1 MIAVICGATGLVG
14 SHLIHKLLD
23 DSRIKEVVSVS
34 RSSLRI
40 TSSKLK
46 EVICSDFKDLSIKA
60 HELKGDIYFCCLG
73 TTIKTAGSQE
83 KFRAVD
89 YNAVLEFGKIA
100 KSHDA
105 KSFVVI
111 SAEGANARSK
121 IFYSRVKGEVE
132 EALKN
137 LNLNHL
143 VIMRPSLLMG
153 ERKEFR
159 LGEKIAI
166 NVMNGVGKYLPDGIR
181 KRAMTSVDVL
191 ASRMLEEAIQSTRP
205 VSVIGAIQI

>member
-23 DSRIKEVVSVS
+23 DPRIKEVVSVS

-40 TSSKLK
+40 TSGKLK

-105 KSFVVI
+105 QSFVVI

-137 LNLNHL
+137 LNFNHL
-143 VIMRPSLLMG
+143 IIMRPSLLMG

-159 LGEKIAI
+159 LAEKIAI
-166 NVMNGVGKYLPDGIR
+166 NIMNSVGKYLPDGIR

-191 ASRMLEEAIQSTRP
+191 ANRMLEEAIQSTRP
-205 VSVIGAIQI
+205 FSVISATQI